1 MPVAILGRA
10 STDRVVTALVFDMV
24 VFFGRKLKV
33 GREDGDGD
41 GDVDL
46 DVGKLSFFI
55 IVALEFTQQT

>member
-1 MPVAILGRA
+1 M
-10 STDRVVTALVFDMV
+10 VTALVFDMV